1 VEKVIKKVTKHKRL
15 SWDEYFLKI
24 VDIVGSRGTCDR
36 GRSGAI
42 LVKDKRILATGYV
55 GSPVGIVHCDDV
67 GHEMHTLTE
76 EDGTISR
83 HCLRTAHAELN
94 VIANAARF
102 GVAIDGS
109 TLYCK
114 MLPCYTCAK
123 TIINAGIKRV
133 IAFKD
138 YHKTKQ
144 SKIIFKKAGIK
155 LEIINKKIESY
166 QDQ

>member
-1 VEKVIKKVTKHKRL
+1 MKKTTKKVTKHKRPT
-15 SWDEYFLKI
+15 WDEYFI
-24 VDIVGSRGTCDR
+24 GMADYVGTRGTCDR

-55 GSPVGIVHCDDV
+55 GSPIGIAHCDDV
-67 GHEMHTLTE
+67 GHEMHTLTR

-94 VIANAARF
+94 AVANAARF
-102 GVAIDGS
+102 GVAIDGA

-114 MLPCYTCAK
+114 MVPCYTCAK

-133 IAFKD
+133 VTMKD
-138 YHKTKQ
+138 YHATHSQ
-144 SKIIFKKAGIK
+144 K
-155 LEIINKKIESY
+155 LF
-166 QDQ
+166 